1 LAKSTTI
8 SLDSIDSVA
17 ADQVSCDLNGEP
29 AILDHA
35 TGTYFGLDSIGAM
48 VWSLLADP
56 IAVHEIVD
64 AIVADYDVKGA
75 CCKQDLLTLLA
86 RLDQRSLIQSGNGN
100 GR

>member
-17 ADQVSCDLNGEP
+17 TDQVSCDLNGEL

-35 TGTYFGLDSIGAM
+35 TGTYFGLDPIGPM

-64 AIVADYDVKGA
+64 AIVADYDVKRA
-75 CCKQDLLTLLA
+75 HCEQDLLTLLA
-86 RLDQRSLIQSGNGN
+86 KLDQRSLIQIGDGNGS
-100 GR
+100 